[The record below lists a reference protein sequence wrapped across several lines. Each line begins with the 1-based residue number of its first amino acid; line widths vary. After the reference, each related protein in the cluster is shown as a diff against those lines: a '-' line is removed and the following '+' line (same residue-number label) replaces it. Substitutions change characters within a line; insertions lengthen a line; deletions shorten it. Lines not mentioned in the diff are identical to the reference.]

1 MIRVLKRLKEEGR
14 EVEVERRKRRMQLRR
29 VEILTL
35 KRAIDREDQPERTN
49 AKFVAI
55 IERAEDLTTKAI

>member
-49 AKFVAI
+49 AKV
-55 IERAEDLTTKAI
+55 